1 MEKTLKSL
9 SINNGLI
16 LGLILSVIT
25 VLMYAI
31 NLDLFTKWWVGII
44 LFLLALGIGV
54 YSAIKV
60 KQQQQGFLSFKQAF
74 SAYFITIAVGS
85 FISTIIGIVIF
96 TFVDPDAATYLNEQI
111 LIMTKE
117 AMEGFGAPQE
127 TIQNALMEAEKKNNF
142 ALIEQ
147 LKAFVWRL
155 LFYCIFGL
163 IVALIVKK
171 NNPET
176 E

>member
-1 MEKTLKSL
+1 MEKSLKSL
-9 SINNGLI
+9 SINNGLV

-25 VLMYAI
+25 VLMYALS
-31 NLDLFTKWWVGII
+31 LDLFTKWWVGII
-44 LFLLALGIGV
+44 LFLLALGLGA
-54 YSAIKV
+54 YSAIKF
-60 KQQQQGFLSFKQAF
+60 KQQQGFLTFKQGF

-127 TIQNALMEAEKKNNF
+127 TIQEALMEAEKKNNF
-142 ALIEQ
+142 ALVEQ

-155 LFYCIFGL
+155 LFYSIFGL

-171 NNPET
+171 NNPDT

>member
-1 MEKTLKSL
+1 MEKSLKTL

-25 VLMYAI
+25 VLMYAL
-31 NLDLFTKWWVGII
+31 NLELFTKWWVGIP
-44 LFLLALGIGV
+44 LFLLALGLGA
-54 YSAIKV
+54 YSAIKF
-60 KQQQQGFLSFKQAF
+60 KQQQGFLSFKQAF
-74 SAYFITIAVGS
+74 SAYFITVAVGS
-85 FISTIIGIVIF
+85 FIATIIGIVIF
-96 TFVDPDAATYLNEQI
+96 TFVDPDAAQFLNEEI

-127 TIQNALMEAEKKNNF
+127 VIQEALLEAEKKNNF
-142 ALIEQ
+142 ALVEQ
-147 LKAFVWRL
+147 LKAYVWRL
-155 LFYCIFGL
+155 LFYSIFGL

>member
-1 MEKTLKSL
+1 MEKSLKTL
-9 SINNGLI
+9 SINNGLV

-25 VLMYAI
+25 VLMYAL

-44 LFLLALGIGV
+44 LFFLSLGIAT
-54 YSAIKV
+54 YSAIKF
-60 KQQQQGFLSFKQAF
+60 KQHQGFLTFKQGF
-74 SAYFITIAVGS
+74 SSYFITVAVGS
-85 FISTIIGIVIF
+85 FIATIIGIVIF

-111 LIMTKE
+111 LIMSKE

-127 TIQNALMEAEKKNNF
+127 TIQEALMKAEKVNNF
-142 ALIEQ
+142 ALVEQ

-155 LFYCIFGL
+155 LFYSIFGL

-171 NNPET
+171 NDPASE
-176 E
+176 